1 LNASALRIHAL
12 RISFCNARVAGLCT
26 ILPLIVENL
35 RYSGL
40 PLPAYL
46 LLLHLP
52 MLELFSWLLPHAI
65 PASPLAAP
73 ARSVERPKPSA
84 NAWRRLRTAPSS
96 RSRPV
101 RHLFAIQRLPS
112 GTARYPYNYCY
123 YCVRCRWEF
132 LVDGFGGVVPVDH
145 DRQPLPDAEAAYRRE
160 TFARGPCSAH
170 WASSAVIDGG
180 RKVSDQQASSSDRRA
195 SLTLVCPRSSA
206 VRAVQ

>member
-1 LNASALRIHAL
+1 
-12 RISFCNARVAGLCT
+12 
-26 ILPLIVENL
+26 
-35 RYSGL
+35 
-40 PLPAYL
+40 
-46 LLLHLP
+46 
-52 MLELFSWLLPHAI
+52 MLELLSWLLPRAI
-65 PASPLAAP
+65 RVSPLAAP
-73 ARSVERPKPSA
+73 AGSVEQLKPSA

-96 RSRPV
+96 RSTPV
-101 RHLFAIQRLPS
+101 RHLLAIQRLPS

-145 DRQPLPDAEAAYRRE
+145 YRQPLPDAEAAYRRE
-160 TFARGPCSAH
+160 TFACGPCGAH

-180 RKVSDQQASSSDRRA
+180 RKVSDQQASSSDRRE